1 VISLMGEAK
10 RRAAKDPSFG
20 KPKRGLIVSCPM
32 AIDGA
37 RLTIKS
43 SSLDP
48 QELRS
53 SLLYFDKL
61 AWPTNKAIHVGGS
74 GPDVDFLSAAKVL
87 ELPHVTLIGSFGV
100 EAVVFAQAQAL
111 RDLDEKNPGTW
122 AIAQGENSL
131 LVKNGTLTD
140 KGGLALELYRAVP
153 VPDKDV
159 PLNEILEFRLKR
171 YDELQAL
178 RNEID
183 RLVSEINASEDP
195 KATIEDVLYRIDRE
209 CSAAIRVCSEWQFPV
224 RLSSLK
230 TSFDLKPFA
239 MVRDG
244 LGAYVGAT
252 ALGTTAV
259 LTAALVGAAAAAA
272 TVSLKITPDFGWRG
286 LKDRSSPYRYVSRFH
301 KELF

>member
-1 VISLMGEAK
+1 MQIEGT
-10 RRAAKDPSFG
+10 
-20 KPKRGLIVSCPM
+20 
-32 AIDGA
+32 
-37 RLTIKS
+37 RLSIKS
-43 SSLDP
+43 TSLDA

-53 SLLYFDKL
+53 SLIYFDKL
-61 AWPTNKAIHVGGS
+61 AWPTNNAIHVGGS

-87 ELPHVTLIGSFGV
+87 ELPNVFLSGSFGV
-100 EAVVFAQAQAL
+100 EVLILAQAQAL

-131 LVKNGTLTD
+131 LVKDGTLTD

-153 VPDKDV
+153 VPDKEV

-183 RLVSEINASEDP
+183 RLVSEVNASEDP
-195 KATIEDVLYRIDRE
+195 KATLEEALLRIDE
-209 CSAAIRVCSEWQFPV
+209 GCSAAIRVCSEWQFPV

-239 MVRDG
+239 IVRDG
-244 LGAYVGAT
+244 LAAYVAQQHL
-252 ALGTTAV
+252 AQQ
-259 LTAALVGAAAAAA
+259 
-272 TVSLKITPDFGWRG
+272 R
-286 LKDRSSPYRYVSRFH
+286 R
-301 KELF
+301 